1 MVKAQTLPPP
11 NVRVYSE
18 PLPTYA
24 AADYER
30 DCFLSEY
37 DAYDDYGY
45 YPHVVIVKW
54 ENEFYVVYGKEN
66 YKGFTE
72 YN

>member
-1 MVKAQTLPPP
+1 MKAKILPPSE
-11 NVRVYSE
+11 VRVYSE

-37 DAYDDYGY
+37 DEHHPA
-45 YPHVVIVKW
+45 VVIVEW
-54 ENEFYVVYGKEN
+54 NNEYYVVYGKEN

-72 YN
+72 YEFN

>member
-1 MVKAQTLPPP
+1 MKATILPPP
-11 NVRVYSE
+11 EVRVYPK
-18 PLPTYA
+18 PLPTLVA
-24 AADYER
+24 ANYER
-30 DCFLSEY
+30 DVFLFDY
-37 DAYDDYGY
+37 DVHR
-45 YPHVVIVKW
+45 PHVVIVKW